1 MTIPTNNKKKANYPL
16 FTMNK
21 RRTILLTVC
30 AMLLAASCQQ
40 KGTMVV
46 KTDADAQLKSENDSI
61 SWAMGNILG
70 QNVLASGI
78 EIDRQLLV
86 QSLLATLDDNNKLLN
101 EEQIV
106 AMQQRIEEKFYASQ
120 NERYKSTMEDVR
132 KQEEVY
138 FSQLTAQNPNVK
150 KSDKGF
156 YYEVLKEGDGR
167 KGELGLLVEF
177 DYKGTFTNGQI
188 FDQTYGNRPPIV
200 HMIDEG
206 LMPGLREA
214 FCMMKAGSKYRFYFP
229 SEMAFG
235 AQGSEDIPPF
245 TTVIYEVELHDVHE

>member
-1 MTIPTNNKKKANYPL
+1 MSAQTKKTCSDVFQIGSELKWEDAEPGVQRQVMGYDGQL
-16 FTMNK
+16 
-21 RRTILLTVC
+21 
-30 AMLLAASCQQ
+30 
-40 KGTMVV
+40 MVV
-46 KTDADAQLKSENDSI
+46 KVKFEKGAVGKAHSHYHTQ
-61 SWAMGNILG
+61 
-70 QNVLASGI
+70 
-78 EIDRQLLV
+78 
-86 QSLLATLDDNNKLLN
+86 ATY
-101 EEQIV
+101 V
-106 AMQQRIEEKFYASQ
+106 AKGKF
-120 NERYKSTMEDVR
+120 
-132 KQEEVY
+132 EV
-138 FSQLTAQNPNVK
+138 TIG
-150 KSDKGF
+150 DKTQ
-156 YYEVLKEGDGR
+156 VLKEGDGR

>member
-1 MTIPTNNKKKANYPL
+1 MKN
-16 FTMNK
+16 
-21 RRTILLTVC
+21 RRTILFTVC
-30 AMLLAASCQQ
+30 AVLLAASCQQ

-46 KTDADAQLKSENDSI
+46 KTDADANLKSENDSI

-78 EIDRQLLV
+78 TVDRQLLV
-86 QSLLATLDDNNKLLN
+86 QSLLATLDNNNKLLN
-101 EEQIV
+101 DEQL
-106 AMQQRIEEKFYASQ
+106 AMMQQRIEAHFYASQ
-120 NERYKSTMEDVR
+120 NEQYQSSLTEAR

-138 FSQLTAQNPNVK
+138 FNQLAAQNPNIK

-167 KGELGLLVEF
+167 KGEPGLIVEF

-200 HMIDEG
+200 HMVDEG

-214 FCMMKAGSKYRFYFP
+214 FCMMKAGSTYRFYFP

-235 AQGSEDIPPF
+235 AQGTDDIPPF
-245 TTVIYEVELHDVHE
+245 TAVIYEVELHDVHE